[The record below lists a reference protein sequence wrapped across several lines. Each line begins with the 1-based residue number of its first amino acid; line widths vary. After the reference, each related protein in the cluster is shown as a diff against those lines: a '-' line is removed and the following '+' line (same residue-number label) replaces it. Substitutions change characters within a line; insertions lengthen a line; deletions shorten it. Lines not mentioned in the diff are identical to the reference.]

1 MYYNPTIVTDVGR
14 KFLSLLD
21 KHFKPGD
28 HLHKHINR
36 NTVKISYSTCPNMKT
51 QTSKH
56 NAKVLRKE
64 DSSEKKECKCLKKQ
78 PECPVE
84 GKCQTSSVVY
94 KAEVEIPNTVTKSY
108 IGLTKNEFI
117 KRYQQHQA
125 ATALS
130 RYVWEMKEK
139 IGVQPKIKWKIVTRA
154 YSFSSRGRQCDLCL
168 SGKRE
173 ILHAKKSTSL
183 NIRDEL
189 LYMCKHKF
197 PERLANFKPQFNKTQ
212 TRPKKQKNPAIT
224 WLGIAGNRGGIFKK

>member
-28 HLHKHINR
+28 HLHKHINK

-51 QTSKH
+51 QISKH

-117 KRYQQHQA
+117 KRYQQHQGA
-125 ATALS
+125 LKNINSPHATALS

-154 YSFSSRGRQCDLCL
+154 YSFSSRGRQCNATFAYQ
-168 SGKRE
+168 KRE
-173 ILHAKKSTSL
+173 KYYMPRKYIL
-183 NIRDEL
+183 
-189 LYMCKHKF
+189 KHQRWTF
-197 PERLANFKPQFNKTQ
+197 IYVQ
-212 TRPKKQKNPAIT
+212 T
-224 WLGIAGNRGGIFKK
+224 

>member
-28 HLHKHINR
+28 HLHKHINK

-51 QTSKH
+51 QISKH

-108 IGLTKNEFI
+108 RT
-117 KRYQQHQA
+117 HQ
-125 ATALS
+125 
-130 RYVWEMKEK
+130 K
-139 IGVQPKIKWKIVTRA
+139 
-154 YSFSSRGRQCDLCL
+154 
-168 SGKRE
+168 
-173 ILHAKKSTSL
+173 
-183 NIRDEL
+183 
-189 LYMCKHKF
+189 
-197 PERLANFKPQFNKTQ
+197 
-212 TRPKKQKNPAIT
+212 
-224 WLGIAGNRGGIFKK
+224 